1 MIFQAGTMPA
11 VKIDFY
17 LPPASL
23 ETAGETAAWAERLG
37 FSGVFTAETSHD
49 PFLPLARAAQTTRRC
64 DLGTAIAV
72 AFARSPT
79 VTAHLAWDLAAS
91 SRGRFL
97 LGLGTQVRAHVTRRF
112 GMPWGRPAARL
123 REYILAVRA
132 VWESWQTG
140 APLRFP
146 GEHYQLSLMTPF
158 FSPGPIDHPEIPVYI
173 AGVGPYLGRL
183 AGELCQGF
191 HVHPFHTVRYLDEVT
206 LPAISAGAEA
216 AGRSL
221 SEVERAATVFTVTGH
236 TDEEMAA
243 TAREARRQ
251 IAFYASTPS
260 YAAVLDLHGWD
271 FGPTLTALSKQGRWE
286 EMGQVVPNEVLPEVA
301 VVAPIGE
308 LGARL
313 RERYGDRIQR
323 AGLYLGGFQPR
334 DEDWAEV
341 IAAATG

>member
-1 MIFQAGTMPA
+1 
-11 VKIDFY
+11 
-17 LPPASL
+17 
-23 ETAGETAAWAERLG
+23 
-37 FSGVFTAETSHD
+37 
-49 PFLPLARAAQTTRRC
+49 
-64 DLGTAIAV
+64 
-72 AFARSPT
+72 
-79 VTAHLAWDLAAS
+79 
-91 SRGRFL
+91 
-97 LGLGTQVRAHVTRRF
+97 
-112 GMPWGRPAARL
+112 
-123 REYILAVRA
+123 
-132 VWESWQTG
+132 
-140 APLRFP
+140 
-146 GEHYQLSLMTPF
+146 
-158 FSPGPIDHPEIPVYI
+158 
-173 AGVGPYLGRL
+173 
-183 AGELCQGF
+183 
-191 HVHPFHTVRYLDEVT
+191 
-206 LPAISAGAEA
+206 
-216 AGRSL
+216 
-221 SEVERAATVFTVTGH
+221 

-271 FGPTLTALSKQGRWE
+271 FGPTLTDLSKQGRWE